1 MNVLALNSSPRGNG
15 QSKTELMLDRL
26 VTGLR
31 EAGAG
36 VEIVHL
42 RQKNVKNCIGCY
54 TCWTKTP
61 GLCLHQDDMTRELYP
76 KWLAADLVVYA
87 TPLYHFTVNATL
99 KAFIERTLPILQPF
113 FEEHKGRTRHPLR
126 QKMPAVVMLS
136 VAGFPDDAVFEQLSS
151 WANYVFRTSLA
162 AEIYRAGA
170 EMLTVPFFAQKAN
183 EILEATTRAG
193 WELAESGTVAPDT
206 LAAIGQP
213 ILLDRKQWFLMGNLM
228 WKTCI
233 AEGVTPR
240 EFNEKGLAPRPDS
253 IETFL
258 IIMSMGFNPQGAGDT
273 KAVIQFDFS
282 GEVEGS
288 CHFRIEN
295 GGMAAL
301 PGVGDCPDLVI
312 KTPFNVWLDIMA
324 GRLDGQQAFME
335 QKYQVSGDVAIL
347 MQLKQL
353 FSRLSSPGQYR

>member
-1 MNVLALNSSPRGNG
+1 MKVLALNSSPRSKD
-15 QSKTELMLDRL
+15 QSKTELMLDHL

-31 EAGAG
+31 EAGAD
-36 VEIVHL
+36 VEIVQL

-99 KAFIERTLPILQPF
+99 KTFIERTLPILLPF

-151 WANYVFRTSLA
+151 WTNYVFRTSLA

-170 EMLTVPFFAQKAN
+170 EMLTAPFFAQKAN
-183 EILEATTRAG
+183 EILRATTQAG
-193 WELAESGTVAPDT
+193 RELAESGKVAPET

-213 ILLDRKQWFLMGNLM
+213 ILEDRKTWFLLGNLM

-233 AEGVTPR
+233 AEGITPR
-240 EFNEKGLAPRPDS
+240 EFNEKGLVPRPDS
-253 IETFL
+253 IESFM

-288 CHFRIEN
+288 CHFQIEN
-295 GGMAAL
+295 GGMEAL
-301 PGVGDCPDLVI
+301 PGVSDCPDLII
-312 KTPFNVWLDIMA
+312 KTPFSVWLDIMA

-347 MQLKQL
+347 MQFKQL
-353 FSRLSSPGQYR
+353 FSK